1 MHRIQSETVLL
12 SPNDQRD
19 YKLTVRILPVIP
31 PLRGQHFAA
40 RPVKLISVSDQASI
54 STRNLYETYGVSE
67 QDASRACVENV
78 EKFLQAKTKSVSA

>member
-19 YKLTVRILPVIP
+19 YKLIIRILPVIL

-40 RPVKLISVSDQASI
+40 KPVKLISVSDQAPI
-54 STRNLYETYGVSE
+54 STRGLRERYGVSE
-67 QDASRACVENV
+67 EDAARACIGQVE
-78 EKFLQAKTKSVSA
+78 EFLEARTKSVSA